1 MSIFKKLDLKLII
14 LGLLNEINFLISG
27 SIKWLLL
34 FGLSTISCILIFLE
48 IKNYKKIFN
57 LTIFIFLLENFLSS
71 VSMISRGMIFNSFS
85 IIYGVY
91 KFSKKQENF

>member
-91 KFSKKQENF
+91 KFSKKQKNF